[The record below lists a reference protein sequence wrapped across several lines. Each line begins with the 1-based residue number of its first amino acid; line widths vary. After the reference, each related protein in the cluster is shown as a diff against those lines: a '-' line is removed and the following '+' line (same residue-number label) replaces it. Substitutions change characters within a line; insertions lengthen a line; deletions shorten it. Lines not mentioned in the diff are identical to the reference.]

1 VSISITRRG
10 YYRLIVAGAQFSQ
23 HSDPNEAIENA
34 AEILATDPSV
44 MVEILPPRITVESKA
59 AGPVTLPST
68 PPPQSEGGIDL
79 VDFLTML
86 DEQASGPLVV
96 GTVVDAPDFYS
107 GIHKIT
113 VDHRDSGSWLAQRLA
128 VIDADGIPQR
138 VGLTWRGYVL
148 LWNLRDRDAIR
159 VGT

>member
-1 VSISITRRG
+1 
-10 YYRLIVAGAQFSQ
+10 
-23 HSDPNEAIENA
+23 
-34 AEILATDPSV
+34 
-44 MVEILPPRITVESKA
+44 M
-59 AGPVTLPST
+59 
-68 PPPQSEGGIDL
+68 DL

-148 LWNLRDRDAIR
+148 LWNLRDPEAIR

>member
-1 VSISITRRG
+1 MSIAITRRG
-10 YYRLIVAGAQFSQ
+10 YYRLMVAGAQFSQ

-34 AEILATDPSV
+34 AEVLASDPTV
-44 MVEILPPRITVESKA
+44 EVEILPPRITVESKA
-59 AGPVTLPST
+59 AGPVTLPDT
-68 PPPQSEGGIDL
+68 PQPQSEGGVDL
-79 VDFLTML
+79 VDFLTIL

-96 GTVVDAPDFYS
+96 GTVLDAPDLWS
-107 GIHKIT
+107 GIQHLT
-113 VDHRDSGSWLAQRLA
+113 VQHRDSGSWLAQRLA
-128 VIDADGIPQR
+128 VMDADGIPQR